1 MNYNEENL
9 HKSLL
14 EEIKEENRAFF
25 NMLDGDTSYL
35 KKRFSFSHN
44 ETMLQAEFYV
54 YCKENNIPC
63 ILEVPISLTDKRFL
77 LDAIIDINHQFVIF
91 EFKMNFNEKNK
102 RKRNKLI
109 NQIVGYSKLNY
120 PIILLDQTDDF
131 KKVIEICSQNILKNG
146 VYEFDHDYKDLQ
158 RIDFFGNTIN
168 FLKSKL
174 YE

>member
-1 MNYNEENL
+1 
-9 HKSLL
+9 
-14 EEIKEENRAFF
+14 
-25 NMLDGDTSYL
+25 
-35 KKRFSFSHN
+35 
-44 ETMLQAEFYV
+44 
-54 YCKENNIPC
+54 
-63 ILEVPISLTDKRFL
+63 
-77 LDAIIDINHQFVIF
+77 
-91 EFKMNFNEKNK
+91 MNFNEKNK